1 MEDKRFYI
9 STKIIQPSAN
19 IKDPTTVITPIK
31 LEILDYI
38 SIPPDSLKNNGLKST
53 SIFTFSKRMFMEKY
67 SSKNSS
73 NIFFSRKERVEKIS
87 NSLVQQY
94 EEDNNFNQIQQDY
107 SVNSQSEQNSSLLG
121 DLDDHENKKTLK
133 EKNEIIDK
141 DHTIKT
147 ESGIED
153 EKDKIIQDQT
163 ENKTQQSHE
172 TNICTEK
179 GIMEESNKEYEY
191 ERYFG
196 VLEILDFEAQKD
208 QIDEEKEFFSNII
221 RLFSSEKDK
230 EINIMEINP
239 EFFLKDFNTN
249 QYFEGNY
256 YIKSLNNE
264 FYISFPDWFCK
275 KENFSLKD
283 ITVSLFEMNIILTWY
298 FKVESYPIDI
308 GEISEIYKE
317 NYLTILLFENLC
329 DPKKID
335 NIIEKV
341 ILSKEKIT
349 EFVEEIRKD
358 TAKLEQE
365 NKIKNE
371 LLEINNFERKDK
383 CPEEIRNELKEEI
396 FEKLSKA
403 KNGNKIKALLDMLF
417 LNFYSF
423 MNGERFIRSKI
434 RKYIIDYFKP
444 FLKYISKQIA
454 IYSKKTVDNQEK
466 IKSYFTNIYNLIQER
481 LEILK
486 SEYKIKITKYGSYA
500 SKLFI
505 EGSDM
510 DLLIYYKENKESK
523 VSTFGEK
530 LYKLFKNYKNIFL
543 INKIDEKN
551 LITLNFFFQDI
562 IFQDPYNYINNKKN
576 YPPINQTISVDITYT
591 SKRDEYYKKK
601 KIVEKILDKLLEN
614 PHIFF
619 CYFVLKRI
627 LVINNLNKIYYGGLS
642 SYGIQSLVFHIE
654 DRTLKISPNKTKSGE
669 FLFIF
674 FVRYSKFDFY
684 KYVVEKDGN
693 KRRKKS
699 DHPKTLK
706 NPEYYENM
714 ITIDDPMDEDNLI
727 KGGYTPTKF
736 FIDKPKNYIC
746 EKIRTLFQKEFEVLK
761 NCYLEFSK
769 KTKKEK
775 TTEKK
780 MDFILELFNVK
791 IDNK

>member
-179 GIMEESNKEYEY
+179 GIIEESNKEYEY

-196 VLEILDFEAQKD
+196 VLEILDFEAQKN

-684 KYVVEKDGN
+684 KYVVEKEGN

-699 DHPKTLK
+699 EHPKTLK

-761 NCYLEFSK
+761 NCYFEFSK

>member
-163 ENKTQQSHE
+163 ENKTQKSHE

-383 CPEEIRNELKEEI
+383 CPEEIRNEWKEEI

-417 LNFYSF
+417 LNFYSS

-699 DHPKTLK
+699 EHPKTLK

-769 KTKKEK
+769 KAKKEK
-775 TTEKK
+775 TSEKK
-780 MDFILELFNVK
+780 IDFILELFNVK

>member
-19 IKDPTTVITPIK
+19 IKGTATVITPIK

-53 SIFTFSKRMFMEKY
+53 SIFKFSKRMFLEKY

-73 NIFFSRKERVEKIS
+73 NIFFHRKEKVEKTS

-133 EKNEIIDK
+133 ENNEIIDK

-163 ENKTQQSHE
+163 ENKTQQRHE

-179 GIMEESNKEYEY
+179 GIIEESNKEYEY
-191 ERYFG
+191 ERYFR
-196 VLEILDFEAQKD
+196 VLEILDFEAQKE

-230 EINIMEINP
+230 EINIMEINL

-249 QYFEGNY
+249 HYFEGKY

-275 KENFSLKD
+275 KENFTLKD
-283 ITVSLFEMNIILTWY
+283 IIVSLFEMNVILTWY
-298 FKVESYPIDI
+298 FKVESFPIDI

-699 DHPKTLK
+699 EHPKTLK

>member
-67 SSKNSS
+67 TSKKSS
-73 NIFFSRKERVEKIS
+73 NIFFCRKEKVEKTS

-275 KENFSLKD
+275 KENFTLKD
-283 ITVSLFEMNIILTWY
+283 IIVSLFEMNITLTWY

-562 IFQDPYNYINNKKN
+562 IFEDPYNYINNKKN

-674 FVRYSKFDFY
+674 FFSYSKFDFY

-699 DHPKTLK
+699 EHPKTLK

-775 TTEKK
+775 TTEK

>member
-67 SSKNSS
+67 SSKNSY
-73 NIFFSRKERVEKIS
+73 NIFFHRKEKVEKTS
-87 NSLVQQY
+87 NCLVQQY

-179 GIMEESNKEYEY
+179 GIIEESNKEYEY
-191 ERYFG
+191 ERYFR
-196 VLEILDFEAQKD
+196 VLEILDFEAQKE

-230 EINIMEINP
+230 EINIMEINL

-249 QYFEGNY
+249 HYFEGKY

-275 KENFSLKD
+275 KENFTLKD
-283 ITVSLFEMNIILTWY
+283 IIVSLFEMNVILTWY
-298 FKVESYPIDI
+298 FKVESFPIDI

-329 DPKKID
+329 DQID

-562 IFQDPYNYINNKKN
+562 IFEDPYNYINNKKN

-699 DHPKTLK
+699 EHPKTLK

>member
-1 MEDKRFYI
+1 MSVFKYLNPYNWLNIMDECKNKHVTKEEKDIFNEDNGVLSLEQKKKI
-9 STKIIQPSAN
+9 LETKKKELKGFDEQMDDFSKDLDSAMDFDLDLG
-19 IKDPTTVITPIK
+19 IFGEEKDK
-31 LEILDYI
+31 NK
-38 SIPPDSLKNNGLKST
+38 KNNKDKPKIQISNDLNLNMDLDLDIDNNKNKENKNNDDYLDNQKE
-53 SIFTFSKRMFMEKY
+53 INEQIRREKE
-67 SSKNSS
+67 K
-73 NIFFSRKERVEKIS
+73 IRIMKEKLLKEREA
-87 NSLVQQY
+87 QQKKY
-94 EEDNNFNQIQQDY
+94 EEDLRAKKLRY
-107 SVNSQSEQNSSLLG
+107 
-121 DLDDHENKKTLK
+121 ENEL
-133 EKNEIIDK
+133 EK
-141 DHTIKT
+141 
-147 ESGIED
+147 
-153 EKDKIIQDQT
+153 
-163 ENKTQQSHE
+163 
-172 TNICTEK
+172 
-179 GIMEESNKEYEY
+179 M
-191 ERYFG
+191 
-196 VLEILDFEAQKD
+196 
-208 QIDEEKEFFSNII
+208 
-221 RLFSSEKDK
+221 
-230 EINIMEINP
+230 
-239 EFFLKDFNTN
+239 
-249 QYFEGNY
+249 
-256 YIKSLNNE
+256 
-264 FYISFPDWFCK
+264 
-275 KENFSLKD
+275 
-283 ITVSLFEMNIILTWY
+283 
-298 FKVESYPIDI
+298 
-308 GEISEIYKE
+308 
-317 NYLTILLFENLC
+317 
-329 DPKKID
+329 
-335 NIIEKV
+335 
-341 ILSKEKIT
+341 
-349 EFVEEIRKD
+349 
-358 TAKLEQE
+358 KLEQE

-699 DHPKTLK
+699 EHPKTLK

-775 TTEKK
+775 TTEK

>member
-121 DLDDHENKKTLK
+121 DLDDHEIKKALK
-133 EKNEIIDK
+133 ENNEIIDK

-699 DHPKTLK
+699 EHPKTLK

>member
-53 SIFTFSKRMFMEKY
+53 SIFKFSKRMFMEKY

-230 EINIMEINP
+230 EINIMEINL

-275 KENFSLKD
+275 KENFTLKD
-283 ITVSLFEMNIILTWY
+283 IIVSLFEMNVILTWY
-298 FKVESYPIDI
+298 FKVESFPIDI

-699 DHPKTLK
+699 EHPKTLK

-769 KTKKEK
+769 KAKKEK
-775 TTEKK
+775 TSEKK
-780 MDFILELFNVK
+780 IDFILELFNVK

>member
-19 IKDPTTVITPIK
+19 IKDQTTVITPIK

-67 SSKNSS
+67 TSKKSS
-73 NIFFSRKERVEKIS
+73 NIFFCRKEKVEKTS

-133 EKNEIIDK
+133 ENNEIIDK

-191 ERYFG
+191 ERYFV
-196 VLEILDFEAQKD
+196 VLEILDFEVQKD

-221 RLFSSEKDK
+221 RLFSSKKDK

-275 KENFSLKD
+275 KENFTLKD
-283 ITVSLFEMNIILTWY
+283 IIVSLFEMNITLTWY

-329 DPKKID
+329 DSKKID

-699 DHPKTLK
+699 EHPKTLK

-769 KTKKEK
+769 KAKKEK
-775 TTEKK
+775 TSEKK
-780 MDFILELFNVK
+780 IGFILELFNVK

>member
-1 MEDKRFYI
+1 
-9 STKIIQPSAN
+9 
-19 IKDPTTVITPIK
+19 
-31 LEILDYI
+31 
-38 SIPPDSLKNNGLKST
+38 
-53 SIFTFSKRMFMEKY
+53 MEKY
-67 SSKNSS
+67 TSKKSS
-73 NIFFSRKERVEKIS
+73 NIFFCRKEKVEKTS

-221 RLFSSEKDK
+221 RLFSSKKDK

-275 KENFSLKD
+275 KENFTLKD
-283 ITVSLFEMNIILTWY
+283 IIVSLFEMNITLTWY

-329 DPKKID
+329 DSKKID

-365 NKIKNE
+365 NKIKKLIEEHKKNNTPKDQTQK
-371 LLEINNFERKDK
+371 EIEDITEKYRKQ
-383 CPEEIRNELKEEI
+383 
-396 FEKLSKA
+396 
-403 KNGNKIKALLDMLF
+403 LD
-417 LNFYSF
+417 
-423 MNGERFIRSKI
+423 
-434 RKYIIDYFKP
+434 
-444 FLKYISKQIA
+444 
-454 IYSKKTVDNQEK
+454 
-466 IKSYFTNIYNLIQER
+466 
-481 LEILK
+481 
-486 SEYKIKITKYGSYA
+486 
-500 SKLFI
+500 
-505 EGSDM
+505 
-510 DLLIYYKENKESK
+510 
-523 VSTFGEK
+523 
-530 LYKLFKNYKNIFL
+530 L
-543 INKIDEKN
+543 INKENERIMKELEAKEKEMEDRHKLKREKEKEN
-551 LITLNFFFQDI
+551 QKGI
-562 IFQDPYNYINNKKN
+562 IEQMEK
-576 YPPINQTISVDITYT
+576 
-591 SKRDEYYKKK
+591 
-601 KIVEKILDKLLEN
+601 EKIEA
-614 PHIFF
+614 
-619 CYFVLKRI
+619 Y
-627 LVINNLNKIYYGGLS
+627 LN
-642 SYGIQSLVFHIE
+642 
-654 DRTLKISPNKTKSGE
+654 
-669 FLFIF
+669 
-674 FVRYSKFDFY
+674 
-684 KYVVEKDGN
+684 
-693 KRRKKS
+693 
-699 DHPKTLK
+699 
-706 NPEYYENM
+706 YE
-714 ITIDDPMDEDNLI
+714 
-727 KGGYTPTKF
+727 
-736 FIDKPKNYIC
+736 
-746 EKIRTLFQKEFEVLK
+746 
-761 NCYLEFSK
+761 
-769 KTKKEK
+769 
-775 TTEKK
+775 
-780 MDFILELFNVK
+780 
-791 IDNK
+791 

>member
-179 GIMEESNKEYEY
+179 GIIEESNKEYEY

-684 KYVVEKDGN
+684 KYVVEKEGN

-699 DHPKTLK
+699 EHPKTLK

>member
-73 NIFFSRKERVEKIS
+73 NIFFRRKEKVEKTS

-179 GIMEESNKEYEY
+179 GIIEESNKEYEY
-191 ERYFG
+191 ERYFR
-196 VLEILDFEAQKD
+196 VLEILDFEAQKE

-230 EINIMEINP
+230 EINIMEINL

-249 QYFEGNY
+249 HYFEGKY

-275 KENFSLKD
+275 KENFTLKD
-283 ITVSLFEMNIILTWY
+283 IIVSLFEMNVILTWY
-298 FKVESYPIDI
+298 FKVESFPIDI

-358 TAKLEQE
+358 KAKLEQE

-466 IKSYFTNIYNLIQER
+466 INSYFTNIYNLIQER

-486 SEYKIKITKYGSYA
+486 SQYKIKITKYGSYA

-510 DLLIYYKENKESK
+510 DLLIYYEEYKESEVPNFGK
-523 VSTFGEK
+523 V
-530 LYKLFKNYKNIFL
+530 LYKLFNNYKNIFL

-562 IFQDPYNYINNKKN
+562 IFEDPYNYINNKKN

-699 DHPKTLK
+699 EHPKTLK

-775 TTEKK
+775 TSEKK